1 MLPRRKLV
9 NILENYIFF
18 FFYIIELIE
27 LKYRLK

>member
-18 FFYIIELIE
+18 FYIIELIE